1 MVYSVTHDKVND
13 LRSEFSTEM
22 MNTLSTK
29 LSNFG
34 VKVMNVKVTDVQ
46 QPRELQERL
55 ERTTAFKTR
64 LKEEAKNHEYA
75 IQQLENTAE
84 QRMAEITQQFRLE
97 KHKNNAS
104 KDQYEINM
112 DEAMNQARSER
123 NVAVENAKGRM
134 EIEVTKAKGEIE
146 VAEYQGRSHK
156 NELVSSTQIKCE
168 RNLREAQQK
177 ARMDCK
183 AAEAE
188 KNASMNMAKAREAE
202 AEAQGRSAIQLE
214 EKRKFEQRLRLAEV
228 HRLIFATVRTNIKP
242 SPRETKLRTRPAL
255 NDRHGR
261 DEGTHN

>member
-1 MVYSVTHDKVND
+1 
-13 LRSEFSTEM
+13 
-22 MNTLSTK
+22 
-29 LSNFG
+29 
-34 VKVMNVKVTDVQ
+34 
-46 QPRELQERL
+46 
-55 ERTTAFKTR
+55 
-64 LKEEAKNHEYA
+64 
-75 IQQLENTAE
+75 
-84 QRMAEITQQFRLE
+84 
-97 KHKNNAS
+97 
-104 KDQYEINM
+104 M

-261 DEGTHN
+261 DEETHN